1 MSRTNLFELLGRAVA
16 IASPDRGT
24 LVTDSPE
31 TYDDAGLLPSVTDC
45 GTVLTAAPGETY
57 DDNSMLPSLADL
69 GTSLT
74 RQDRETYDDN
84 SMLPL
89 M

>member
-1 MSRTNLFELLGRAVA
+1 MSRTNLFELLGRPVA
-16 IASPDRGT
+16 IASPDLGT
-24 LVTDSPE
+24 LLTDSPE

-45 GTVLTAAPGETY
+45 GTLLTATPGETY
-57 DDNSMLPSLADL
+57 DDAALPSLAGL
-69 GTSLT
+69 GTPFT
-74 RQDRETYDDN
+74 RQDGETYDDE